1 MKHLEIA
8 TSLVE
13 NTKAVDSFQE
23 HGIIVK
29 MRTAS
34 IRTVERERSSLYGEK
49 LSPGGPHTGVDHEDY
64 FYHHILPSKG
74 MTVPLHDKN
83 IPIQLLDKSRSNIL
97 HKTYQTIMI
106 DLVKLSLGGWV
117 KNKNITRTCSW
128 PVQN

>member
-23 HGIIVK
+23 HRIIVK

-49 LSPGGPHTGVDHEDY
+49 RSPGGPHTGVDH
-64 FYHHILPSKG
+64 
-74 MTVPLHDKN
+74 HDLFAPTFAIERN
-83 IPIQLLDKSRSNIL
+83 DRS
-97 HKTYQTIMI
+97 
-106 DLVKLSLGGWV
+106 
-117 KNKNITRTCSW
+117 
-128 PVQN
+128 PP